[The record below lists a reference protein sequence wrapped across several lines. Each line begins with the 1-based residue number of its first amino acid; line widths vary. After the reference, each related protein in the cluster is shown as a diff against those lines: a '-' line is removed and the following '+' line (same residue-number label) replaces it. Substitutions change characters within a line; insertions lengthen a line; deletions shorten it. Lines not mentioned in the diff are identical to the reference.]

1 MNQLQVQL
9 SEQEIAAEQQGFMV
23 QVFGWM
29 SAGLLVSAFVA
40 HLIATN
46 VGAIGMGTFIISAII
61 QLLVVISLIKRVDRM
76 SARQATGLFIFY
88 SALTGVTLS
97 TLLLI
102 YTAESV
108 ASTFMITAGVFSAM
122 ALYGYT
128 TKKDLTS
135 WGSFLFMGLIGIILA
150 SLVNWFLQS
159 SVMAMVISYIGVL
172 VFTGLTAYDVQQIKE
187 SNIIGNAGTEEDTK
201 EAIVGALRL
210 YLDFIN
216 LFIMLLGITGDRR

>member
-1 MNQLQVQL
+1 MNQLQAQM
-9 SEQEIAAEQQGFMV
+9 SEGEIAAEQQGFMV

-29 SAGLLVSAFVA
+29 SAGLLVSGLVA
-40 HLIATN
+40 HWIATN
-46 VGAIGMGTFIISAII
+46 LGAIGMGTFIISAII
-61 QLLVVISLIKRVDRM
+61 QLVVVISLVKRVERM

-97 TLLLI
+97 TLLLV

-135 WGSFLFMGLIGIILA
+135 WGSFLFMGLIGIIIA
-150 SLVNWFLQS
+150 SVVNMFLRS
-159 SVMAMVISYIGVL
+159 SVMGMVISYIGVL

-216 LFIMLLGITGDRR
+216 LFIMLLSITGDRR